1 MAHNFVKN
9 KNEKKKNLKSK
20 IHIHNVKPMN
30 NNTIKGENNK

>member
-9 KNEKKKNLKSK
+9 KNEKKNLKLK